1 MQTQALHPLQNPC
14 EYTYEIFSAES
25 LKPSEVES
33 RKTLQ
38 IISELL
44 EYPDP
49 LEDFGSHSEV
59 ISRLHNPVVREL
71 LMQFLE
77 SYQSINPI
85 ERAELYVR
93 QFDFNSSTPLY
104 ISLEDNLLKDANQG
118 MAMLNLKEI
127 YKDFGLTLPT
137 HELPNYFPVFLEF
150 LSVAP
155 LSLNLR
161 LIEYYRNSIKRLAS
175 ELKKA
180 ESIYAHL
187 LDACLR
193 VFDVLYELKEDSV

>member
-1 MQTQALHPLQNPC
+1 MQTQALHALQNPC
-14 EYTYEIFSAES
+14 H
-25 LKPSEVES
+25 KPSEVEI

-49 LEDFGSHSEV
+49 LQRFDSYSEV
-59 ISRLHNPVVREL
+59 ASSLHNPLVRESL
-71 LMQFLE
+71 RKFLE
-77 SYQSINPI
+77 RYQSLNPF
-85 ERAELYVR
+85 ERAEFYVR

-104 ISLEDNLLKDANQG
+104 ISVEDNLLKDANQG

-127 YKDFGLTLPT
+127 YKDFGLTLPN
-137 HELPNYFPVFLEF
+137 HELPNYFPIFLEF

-155 LSLNLR
+155 ISLILR

-180 ESIYAHL
+180 ESLYAHL
-187 LDACLR
+187 IDACLME
-193 VFDVLYELKEDSV
+193 FDVLYELKEDSV